1 VGCGRGYEGRGKRRV
16 GWMGVLGK
24 QGLDWIGLDVRM
36 RSKSK
41 SERSRGDGEVEC
53 IADISSSTY
62 LPVVD
67 FEKPGWS

>member
-1 VGCGRGYEGRGKRRV
+1 
-16 GWMGVLGK
+16 MGVLGK
-24 QGLDWIGLDVRM
+24 QGLDWIGLDVRT